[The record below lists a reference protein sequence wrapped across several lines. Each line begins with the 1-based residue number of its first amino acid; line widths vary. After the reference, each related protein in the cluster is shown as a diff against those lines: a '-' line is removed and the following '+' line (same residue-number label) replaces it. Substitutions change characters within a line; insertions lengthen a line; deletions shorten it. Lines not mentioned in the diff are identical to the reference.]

1 MLVDRGEEVGG
12 VIVRCEST
20 TSRGSVCSVGEK
32 MADIVMGEGRMGWEL
47 VASSTRL
54 SITIPGSIELEG

>member
-1 MLVDRGEEVGG
+1 MLVGRGEEVGG
-12 VIVRCEST
+12 VIVRCAST

-32 MADIVMGEGRMGWEL
+32 MVDIVAGESRIGWEL

-54 SITIPGSIELEG
+54 SITIPGSVE